1 MSATHWHL
9 RTDEENI
16 AWLAIDVANSNV
28 NTLSAEVLQELEG
41 ILAKI
46 SELKPKALAIHSTK
60 KSGFIAG
67 ADIAE
72 FTKIKNTEQAHEL
85 ISRGHSVMNAIAALP
100 FPTIAVIKGFCLGG
114 GFELSLACDYRLAVN
129 EPATRIGLPEVKL
142 GIHPG
147 FGGTARSIKAAG
159 TLNAMNIMLTGRSL
173 GAYQAKKMGLVDD
186 SIASRQIENAVSY
199 FAKKKP
205 GNKKHS
211 LKDRVVESPLIR
223 PLMAK
228 VFRREVS
235 KKANPEHYPAPYALI
250 DLWEQHAGDE
260 ASMLRAEIDSVANLI
275 TSDTSKNLVRVFQL
289 SEELKGL
296 GKVTSFKPDHVHVIG
311 SGTMGGDIAAWCA
324 MRGFSVTVEDSNPK
338 ALASTVKRAQ
348 KLFQKRFRGFPH
360 LAIAA
365 RDRLITDMH
374 GEGRMH
380 ADVIIEA
387 IFEDEKVKQDL
398 FSSLEK
404 VAKEGAILATNTS
417 SIPLETIASVLE
429 QPERLVGLHFF
440 NPVAK
445 MPLVE
450 VVISKMTDMK
460 VQEKAQ
466 AFCLGIDKLPLP
478 VKSSPGFLVNR
489 ILMPYLLEASHMV
502 AEGIQKE
509 AIDKMATDFGMPMGP
524 LELSDTVGLDICKHV
539 AMELSEPMGLE
550 VPASIVSLIDKGK
563 LGRKT
568 GEGFYVWKK
577 GKPAKNKINPED
589 ISEAYQQRLIGKIL
603 DEAKK
608 CLEDGI
614 VSSENQVDAGVIF
627 GTGFAPFRGGPLNY
641 LKSNN
646 NSAS

>member
-1 MSATHWHL
+1 MKATHWHL
-9 RTDEENI
+9 RTDAENV

-28 NTLSAEVLQELEG
+28 NTLSAEVLHELEAV
-41 ILAKI
+41 LAEI
-46 SELKPKALAIHSTK
+46 SQLKPKALAIHSTK

-67 ADIAE
+67 ADIVE
-72 FTKIKNTEQAHEL
+72 FTRIKNAQEAREL
-85 ISRGHSVMNAIAALP
+85 ISRGHAVMNAIAALP

-114 GFELSLACDYRLAVN
+114 GLELSLACDYRLAVN

-159 TLNAMNIMLTGRSL
+159 SFNAMNLMLTGRSL
-173 GAYQAKKMGLVDD
+173 GAYQAKKMGLIDD
-186 SIASRQIENAVSY
+186 AIAERQIENAVSY
-199 FAKKKP
+199 FAKKQPAKKKP
-205 GNKKHS
+205 S
-211 LKDRVVESPLIR
+211 LKDRVIESPLLR
-223 PLMAK
+223 PLMEK
-228 VFRREVS
+228 VFTREVG
-235 KKANPEHYPAPYALI
+235 KKASREHYPAPYALI
-250 DLWEQHAGDE
+250 DLWKQHVGDE
-260 ASMLRAEIDSVANLI
+260 TAMLKAEIDSVANLI

-296 GKVTSFKPDHVHVIG
+296 GKVTRFKPDHVHVIG
-311 SGTMGGDIAAWCA
+311 AGTMGGDIAAWCA

-338 ALASTVKRAQ
+338 ALASTIKRAQ
-348 KLFQKRFRGFPH
+348 KLFQKRFRGFSH
-360 LAIAA
+360 LAVAA
-365 RDRLITDMH
+365 RDRLITDMK

-398 FSSLEK
+398 FSNLEK
-404 VAKEGAILATNTS
+404 VAKKDAILATNTS
-417 SIPLETIASVLE
+417 SIPLEIIASVLE
-429 QPERLVGLHFF
+429 EPERLVGLHFF

-450 VVISKMTDMK
+450 VVISEMTDK
-460 VQEKAQ
+460 SVQEKAQ
-466 AFCLGIDKLPLP
+466 AFCQGIDKLPLP

-524 LELSDTVGLDICKHV
+524 LELSDTVGLDICRHV
-539 AMELSEPMGLE
+539 ATELSEPMGLE
-550 VPASIVSLIDKGK
+550 VPASIVDLIGKGK

-577 GKPAKNKINPED
+577 GKPNKQKINPD
-589 ISEAYQQRLIGKIL
+589 DMSEELQQRLIGKIL
-603 DEAKK
+603 DEAKN
-608 CLEDGI
+608 CFDDGI
-614 VSSENQVDAGVIF
+614 VSSEDLVDAGVIF
-627 GTGFAPFRGGPLNY
+627 GTGFAPFRGGPMHY
-641 LKSNN
+641 LSNQK
-646 NSAS
+646 AG

>member
-1 MSATHWHL
+1 MKATHWHL
-9 RTDEENI
+9 HTDKENI
-16 AWLAIDVANSNV
+16 AWLAIDVANSKV
-28 NTLSAEVLQELEG
+28 NTLSAEVLQELETVLDE
-41 ILAKI
+41 IKQM
-46 SELKPKALAIHSTK
+46 KPKALAIHSTK
-60 KSGFIAG
+60 SSGFIAG
-67 ADIAE
+67 ADIVE
-72 FTKIKNTEQAHEL
+72 FTQIKNTQQAREL
-85 ISRGHSVMNAIAALP
+85 IGRGHDVMNAVAALP
-100 FPTIAVIKGFCLGG
+100 FPTIVVIKGFCLGG
-114 GFELSLACDYRLAVN
+114 GLELSLACDYRLAIN
-129 EPATRIGLPEVKL
+129 EPSTRIGLPEVKL

-186 SIASRQIENAVSY
+186 AIAVRQIENAVSY
-199 FAKKKP
+199 FANRKP
-205 GNKKHS
+205 AKRKQA
-211 LKDRVVESPLIR
+211 LKDRVIESPLIR

-228 VFRREVS
+228 VFQREVS
-235 KKANPEHYPAPYALI
+235 KKANREHYPAPYALI
-250 DLWEQHAGDE
+250 DLWKEHCGDE
-260 ASMLRAEIDSVANLI
+260 TAMLHAEIDSVANLI
-275 TSDTSKNLVRVFQL
+275 TSDTSRNLVRVFQL

-296 GKVTSFKPDHVHVIG
+296 GKVTRFKPDHVHVIG
-311 SGTMGGDIAAWCA
+311 AGTMGGDIAAWCA

-360 LAIAA
+360 LAVAA

-404 VAKEGAILATNTS
+404 VAKKDAILATNTS
-417 SIPLETIASVLE
+417 SIPLENIASILDK
-429 QPERLVGLHFF
+429 PERLVGLHFF

-450 VVISKMTDMK
+450 VVISKHTDIN

-466 AFCLGIDKLPLP
+466 AFCQGIDKLPLP

-502 AEGIQKE
+502 AEGVQKE

-539 AMELSEPMGLE
+539 AMELAEPMGLE

-577 GKPAKNKINPED
+577 GKPVKEKIKPD
-589 ISEAYQQRLIGKIL
+589 HMSEALQQRLIGKIL
-603 DEAKK
+603 DEAKN
-608 CLEDGI
+608 CLDDEI
-614 VSSENQVDAGVIF
+614 VSSADQVDAGVIF

-641 LKSNN
+641 MKS
-646 NSAS
+646 